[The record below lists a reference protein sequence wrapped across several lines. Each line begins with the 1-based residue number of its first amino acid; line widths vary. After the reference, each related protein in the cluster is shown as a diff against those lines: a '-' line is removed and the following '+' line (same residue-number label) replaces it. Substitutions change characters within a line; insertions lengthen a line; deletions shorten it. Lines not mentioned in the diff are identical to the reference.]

1 MDQKLRKSGIEP
13 LGDIPWGTH
22 FCQFYKTRED
32 LVSLLVPYFKAGLTN
47 KEFCLWVTSEP
58 LNPEQAA
65 QAMTEVMPDFVSYVS
80 RGQIEIIPHDR
91 WYFRDGG
98 LDLQSVLE
106 AWEDRLNQALARGY
120 DGMRATGNTVWVEK
134 KDWDDFRDYEAAVNG
149 VVGKHR
155 MIALCTY
162 SLDKC
167 DGSEVF
173 DVMRHHQSSLIRHQG
188 DWQLIAAAAQK
199 KTREALTHAEEK
211 YRAVFENSHLGICY
225 VNAQG
230 IIEDCNQRLAQIAGA
245 PRERLVGFDTTTQT
259 GNEVVRAT
267 IQKALRGEAGSFEEK
282 YTSVTGGITTTL
294 HVTAKPV
301 DSSRSPTEVILTA
314 EDVTERK
321 IAQDRLHDSQ
331 EKYRQLV
338 ENMNA
343 VVYSIDT
350 KGVITYMSPAF
361 ESIFGRNTSEFVG
374 RSFAEFIFPDDLPGS
389 MENFRKVMAGGF
401 KEPWECRLVLP
412 GSAEIFWVQG
422 RNVPAHSGNKIVGM
436 QGILVDITDQK
447 LVQKALRNSEERYRL
462 VVENAHESIAVIQD
476 GKVVFANSKIEE
488 LSGWTVQEVLSRPM
502 LDFVHPDDLEMIAN
516 MHVRRLR
523 GEDVPSSYTARFV
536 DRAGNTKSVEVNAVL
551 FKWQGK
557 PAVLAFLNN
566 ITDRKKIT
574 DDLKASEEKY
584 RLLAENATDVIWT
597 TDMNLNITY
606 MSPSAERVWGYSM
619 DEAMN
624 LRLEQMLIPESY
636 EKGIEFFA
644 EMMAVEA
651 SKQDSRPTDWTVELQ
666 LRHKDGSAIWV
677 EERVDFLRDD
687 KGHPI
692 GLLGITRD
700 ISDRRKAEEALRA
713 SEERFRTVYQRS
725 PIGIVLYDSTGQLTD
740 MNKAAREIFGL
751 PSLSDLM
758 APTLFDDPNIDQKAK
773 GRLLSGR
780 TISGEVSLDFDKAR
794 EQRLYQTGRTGVG
807 QLLVLVTTLGD
818 DTTES
823 PSGYLTLVQDV
834 TDRRIAEDALRQS
847 EAKYRVLVE
856 SSPDGILSV
865 DSEGQIV
872 ECNAGLCDLTG
883 HTLEELKASSLDR
896 LVSGKTLERWPL
908 LQDQLRDGEFVEA
921 EIELV
926 RCDGK
931 EIPVWAKLVK
941 PDGMNA
947 NGDRTLIYMR
957 DIAERK
963 KISELKD
970 EFIGLVSH
978 ELRSPLTVIIGAVNT
993 ALEEWHNLSPQE
1005 LRLLLQDAS
1014 AEAESLSHLL
1024 GNLLELSR
1032 AQANRLFL
1040 NVEPVSLEKSVQKVV
1055 AKVKRESTP
1064 AHRLV
1069 MAVPKRLPPVRAD
1082 ELRLERILYNL
1093 LENSIKYS
1101 PQGGDIRVS
1110 ARQEN
1115 DQLIVAVTDQG
1126 IGISA
1131 KDQSKLFKPFH
1142 QIGQLKAGAP
1152 GGAGLGLLV
1161 CRRLVE
1167 AHGGRIWV
1175 ESEVGQG
1182 SSFSFTLPIGK
1193 RPARK
1198 RSTKKPL
1205 RSQ

>member
-32 LVSLLVPYFKAGLTN
+32 LVSILVLYFKAGLAAN
-47 KEFCLWVTSEP
+47 EFCMWVTAEP
-58 LNPEQAA
+58 LNADDA
-65 QAMTEVMPDFVSYVS
+65 LQAMKEALPDFASYVS
-80 RGQIEIIPHDR
+80 RGQMEIIPYHQ
-91 WYFRDGG
+91 WYFREGA
-98 LDLQSVLE
+98 LDLGRGLNTWV
-106 AWEDRLNQALARGY
+106 DKLNQALARGY
-120 DGMRATGNTVWVEK
+120 DGMRVTVNTVWVEK

-167 DGSEVF
+167 DGNEVF
-173 DVMRHHQSSLIRHQG
+173 DVLRNHHSALIRNEGGWH
-188 DWQLIAAAAQK
+188 LIETSGQK
-199 KTREALTHAEEK
+199 KTRESLEASETRYRRIVETADQGICALNADDRITFANQKLANMLGYTIEEVVGQPATTFMLQEDLTYVQRRIASRRRGEPGQYEQRFRRKDGSICWLAISGTPLKDAEGRFDGSFAMLTDITARKGAEE
-211 YRAVFENSHLGICY
+211 
-225 VNAQG
+225 
-230 IIEDCNQRLAQIAGA
+230 
-245 PRERLVGFDTTTQT
+245 
-259 GNEVVRAT
+259 
-267 IQKALRGEAGSFEEK
+267 ALR
-282 YTSVTGGITTTL
+282 
-294 HVTAKPV
+294 
-301 DSSRSPTEVILTA
+301 D
-314 EDVTERK
+314 
-321 IAQDRLHDSQ
+321 
-331 EKYRQLV
+331 
-338 ENMNA
+338 
-343 VVYSIDT
+343 
-350 KGVITYMSPAF
+350 
-361 ESIFGRNTSEFVG
+361 
-374 RSFAEFIFPDDLPGS
+374 
-389 MENFRKVMAGGF
+389 
-401 KEPWECRLVLP
+401 
-412 GSAEIFWVQG
+412 
-422 RNVPAHSGNKIVGM
+422 
-436 QGILVDITDQK
+436 
-447 LVQKALRNSEERYRL
+447 SEERYRL
-462 VVENAHESIAVIQD
+462 LVENAHESVVVLQD

-488 LSGWTVQEVLSRPM
+488 LSGWTVGEVLSRPM
-502 LDFVHPDDLEMIAN
+502 LDFVHPDDLEMIASI
-516 MHVRRLR
+516 HLRRLS
-523 GEDVPSSYTARFV
+523 GEDAPSSYTARLV
-536 DRAGNTKSVEVNAVL
+536 DRAGNTKSVELNAVL

-597 TDMNLNITY
+597 TDLNMNVTY
-606 MSPSAERVWGYSM
+606 MSPSAEHVWGYSM

-624 LRLEQMLIPESY
+624 LGLEQMLLPESH
-636 EKGIEFFA
+636 EKGIQFFA
-644 EMMAVEA
+644 EMMAAET
-651 SKQDSRPTDWTVELQ
+651 SKQDGRPTNWTVELR

-677 EERVDFLRDD
+677 EERLNFLRDAR
-687 KGHPI
+687 GHPI
-692 GLLGITRD
+692 GLLGVTRD
-700 ISDRRKAEEALRA
+700 IYDRKKTESALR
-713 SEERFRTVYQRS
+713 SSQERFRTVYQRS
-725 PIGIVLYDSTGQLTD
+725 PIGIMLYDSTGQLTD
-740 MNKAAREIFGL
+740 MNKAALEIFGL
-751 PSLSDLM
+751 SSFSDAM
-758 APTLFDDPNIDQKAK
+758 APALFDNPNVDQEAK
-773 GRLLSGR
+773 RRLRSGG
-780 TISGEVSLDFDKAR
+780 TIRYEGPLDFDKAR
-794 EQRLYQTGRTGVG
+794 EQKLYQTGRTGIA
-807 QLLVLVTTLGD
+807 QLLVLVTTLGG
-818 DTTES
+818 DTPES
-823 PSGYLTLVQDV
+823 PSGYLTLVHDV
-834 TDRRIAEDALRQS
+834 TDRKMSEEALRES
-847 EAKYRVLVE
+847 ESKYRALVE
-856 SSPDGILSV
+856 SSPDGILSLN
-865 DSEGQIV
+865 SRGRIV
-872 ECNAGLCDLTG
+872 ECNAALCDLTG

-896 LVSGKTLERWPL
+896 LVSGKTLESWPL
-908 LQDQLRDGEFVEA
+908 FQDQLSDGGFVEA
-921 EIELV
+921 EMELV
-926 RCDGK
+926 RRDGQ

-941 PDGMNA
+941 PDGMDA

-963 KISELKD
+963 KMSELKD

-1014 AEAESLSHLL
+1014 AEAEALSHLL

-1032 AQANRLFL
+1032 AQANRLLL

-1055 AKVKRESTP
+1055 ARVKRESTQ

-1069 MAVPKRLPPVRAD
+1069 MAVPKRLPPVHAD

-1093 LENSIKYS
+1093 LENSMKYS

-1131 KDQSKLFKPFH
+1131 RDQSKLFKPFH

-1175 ESEVGQG
+1175 ESEAGQG
-1182 SSFSFTLPIGK
+1182 STFSFTLPIGK